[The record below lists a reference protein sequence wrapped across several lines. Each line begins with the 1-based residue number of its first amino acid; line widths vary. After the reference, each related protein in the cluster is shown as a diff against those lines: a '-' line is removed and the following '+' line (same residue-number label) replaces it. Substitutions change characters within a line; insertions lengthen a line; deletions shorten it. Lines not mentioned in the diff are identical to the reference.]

1 MDVKNASAEKITFVQ
16 REKKVPERGFF
27 SLSVLL
33 RGSFSA
39 VLFLSFLLC
48 GCFFPENAKK
58 TTQKI
63 LEEKSL
69 SKITDIQ
76 NKRVL
81 RFLLVEKGDFVL
93 AYRAMMAA
101 GEQLGLSVRVTWT
114 FPEHIS
120 PMLRGDKADIAYDG
134 GTKISAGELQKL
146 MLEKYTLTL
155 TENEKKKHHIPFIMN
170 RGGRELWGN
179 LEKAIL
185 SSSSNGGISFEM
197 PENEEMEEEKMPVE
211 TKREVPEISGKKET
225 KKIFRKAKFKKRSS
239 KRERMRA
246 KIIREVQK
254 RKEAGK

>member
-1 MDVKNASAEKITFVQ
+1 MKNASAEKITFVQ

-58 TTQKI
+58 ATQKI

-120 PMLRGDKADIAYDG
+120 PLLRGDKADIAYYG
-134 GTKISAGELQKL
+134 KEKISSSELRRL
-146 MLEKYTLTL
+146 LLEGHTLIL
-155 TENEKKKHHIPFIMN
+155 KENENKKHHIPFVMN
-170 RGGRELWGN
+170 RGSAELWSN
-179 LEKAIL
+179 LEKAIQ
-185 SSSSNGGISFEM
+185 SSASNGGISFEM
-197 PENEEMEEEKMPVE
+197 PEREDFEPEIKEKRIKKEEKE
-211 TKREVPEISGKKET
+211 EKEEKKKRIRKAKKKSSKHERIRT
-225 KKIFRKAKFKKRSS
+225 KIFR
-239 KRERMRA
+239 
-246 KIIREVQK
+246 EVRKMKEQK
-254 RKEAGK
+254 